1 MTQTVQLEILGM
13 DGKQIPNTF
22 LQQEQDTRHLA
33 LILPGIRY
41 TGHMPVLYYP
51 RMLLAQRWVDVLN
64 LDADYSHLDLKSRSR
79 DQALEPVYQDAAAAL
94 RVGMAQRDYVRVTL
108 IGKSL
113 GTWSMG
119 RLVVEGQHLPNRVD
133 CVWLTPM
140 LNNPAWRELVVCGKR
155 LNLIV
160 TGTAD
165 PYYRAAALNEIE
177 HSIGCYKMVV
187 DGADHLLEIPGNAT
201 ESLKVL
207 QRLIKILDA
216 FLWEEHRSK
225 WAWI

>member
-1 MTQTVQLEILGM
+1 MTQTTKLEIHGYEAR
-13 DGKQIPNTF
+13 PVPHTF
-22 LQQEQDTRHLA
+22 LQQENDTRHLA
-33 LILPGIRY
+33 LILPGMHY

-51 RMLLAQRWVDVLN
+51 RLLLAQRGVDVLT
-64 LDADYSHLDLKSRSR
+64 LDADYSHLDMKSGSR
-79 DQALEPVYQDAAAAL
+79 DEDLEQVYQDARAAL
-94 RVGMAQRDYVRVTL
+94 RVGMDQREYVRLTL

-113 GTWSMG
+113 GTWPMG
-119 RLVVEGQHLPNRVD
+119 RLVVEGQYLPNRVD
-133 CVWLTPM
+133 CIWLTPM
-140 LNNPAWRELVVCGKR
+140 LTNHAWQELVVCGKR

-165 PYYRAAALNEIE
+165 PYYQAAALNAIE
-177 HSIGCYKMVV
+177 QSVGCYKMVV
-187 DGADHLLEIPGNAT
+187 DGADHHLEIAGKAN

-207 QRLIKILDA
+207 QRLIKTLDA